1 MRLSTKIN
9 EEVFIARPLFL
20 RAIWASFFVR
30 CFWVV
35 GFYKR
40 GGNDMREVEMI

>member
-20 RAIWASFFVR
+20 RAIWASFLCAVFLSGRV
-30 CFWVV
+30 
-35 GFYKR
+35 YKR
-40 GGNDMREVEMI
+40 DENDMREVEMI